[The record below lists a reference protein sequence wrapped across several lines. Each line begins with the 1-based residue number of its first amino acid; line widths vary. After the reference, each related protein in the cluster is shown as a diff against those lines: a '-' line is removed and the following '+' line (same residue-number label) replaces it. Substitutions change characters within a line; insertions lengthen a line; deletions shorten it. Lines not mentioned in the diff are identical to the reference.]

1 MEILEM
7 KSTMYETKDSLDGF
21 NSRIE
26 MEEEKPNNLKIEQ
39 EESSNLENTE
49 GKEIKFVKM
58 SRMSAICE
66 TISKN

>member
-26 MEEEKPNNLKIEQ
+26 MEE
-39 EESSNLENTE
+39 
-49 GKEIKFVKM
+49 GKVI
-58 SRMSAICE
+58 
-66 TISKN
+66 

>member
-1 MEILEM
+1 M
-7 KSTMYETKDSLDGF
+7 KQKTPWMDLITGQRWKRKKS
-21 NSRIE
+21 
-26 MEEEKPNNLKIEQ
+26 PNNLKIEQ

-66 TISKN
+66 TISKS